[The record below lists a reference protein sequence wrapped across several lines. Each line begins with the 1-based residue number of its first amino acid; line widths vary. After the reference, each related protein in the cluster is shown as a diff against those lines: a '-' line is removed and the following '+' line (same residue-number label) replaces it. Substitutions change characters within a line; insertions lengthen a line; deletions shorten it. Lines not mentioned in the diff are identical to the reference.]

1 MKKIFSVF
9 DHEENDKVTVDELK
23 TIMRALDINVE
34 KDGALER
41 IKKMIDPNDLGYIT
55 FAALKNVMEEEL
67 RDNDTIEQFIE

>member
-1 MKKIFSVF
+1 
-9 DHEENDKVTVDELK
+9 
-23 TIMRALDINVE
+23 MRALDINVE

-67 RDNDTIEQFIE
+67 RDNDTIE